1 MKKIIYLDKPTEY
14 ANALIIEVYYDKG
27 GRNYFTC
34 KDERRGYYLYVCP
47 VLRSDGLVSYTSFSG
62 TKLLLKEVARKSA
75 KAEAEAEEIA
85 KGKVADLVAS
95 VCNRNGIAIPNEI
108 A

>member
-1 MKKIIYLDKPTEY
+1 MKKIIYLDKPTED
-14 ANALIIEVYYDKG
+14 ANALVIEVYYDKG
-27 GRNYFTC
+27 GINYFTY
-34 KDERRGYYLYVCP
+34 KVERRGYYLSVCP
-47 VLRSDGLVSYTSFSG
+47 VLKSDGLISYTSFSG

>member
-1 MKKIIYLDKPTEY
+1 MKKIIYLDKPTED

-27 GRNYFTC
+27 GINYFTY
-34 KDERRGYYLYVCP
+34 KVERRAYYLSVCP
-47 VLRSDGLVSYTSFSG
+47 VLQADGLVSYTSFSG
-62 TKLLLKEVARKSA
+62 TKLLLKEVSRKSA

-95 VCNRNGIAIPNEI
+95 VCNRNGIAIPNEV

>member
-14 ANALIIEVYYDKG
+14 ANAIEIEVYYDKG
-27 GRNYFTC
+27 GKNYFTC
-34 KDERRGYYLYVCP
+34 KDERRGYYLSVWP
-47 VLRSDGLVSYTSFSG
+47 VLQSDGLVSYTLFTG
-62 TKLLLKEVARKSA
+62 TQVLLKEVTRKSA

-85 KGKVADLVAS
+85 KGKVAVLVAS
-95 VCNRNGIAIPNEI
+95 VCNRNGIAIPNEV